1 VQSIS
6 RALVLLFAAS
16 TLAACGGSQPEAK
29 EPSEETPKAAEEKA
43 APSDE
48 KETSTAS
55 DDEKKPDAKKD
66 KAASAAPDPDAM
78 PKRTLKDMLTASG
91 ALFVFSFTA
100 SDVHKAADEKCAKS
114 AKDDPKKKADCMT
127 KASEKL
133 ENDAFQFTEAG
144 ENKGVWATL
153 RRKGNS
159 LSTVRKVDVE
169 FGKETDKSIT
179 LVPKTGKEVVIE
191 VPSEG
196 QIAIDDPKNGKM
208 VYELKL
214 GLLGD
219 QAR

>member
-1 VQSIS
+1 VQSIP

-43 APSDE
+43 APSDD
-48 KETSTAS
+48 KESSTAS
-55 DDEKKPDAKKD
+55 DDEKKSDKKD
-66 KAASAAPDPDAM
+66 KAASAVSEPEI
-78 PKRTLKDMLTASG
+78 PKKTLKDVLTTSG

-100 SDVHKAADEKCAKS
+100 SDVHKTAEEKCAKS
-114 AKDDPKKKADCMT
+114 SKDDPKKKADCMS

-133 ENDAFQFTEAG
+133 DGDAFQFTEEG
-144 ENKGVWATL
+144 ENKGVWTTL
-153 RRKGNS
+153 RRKGNK
-159 LSTVRKVDVE
+159 LSTVHKVDIE
-169 FGKETDKSIT
+169 FGKETDKTIT
-179 LVPKTGKEVVIE
+179 IVPKTGKEVVVE

-208 VYELKL
+208 VYDLKL

>member
-43 APSDE
+43 APSDD
-48 KETSTAS
+48 KSTAS
-55 DDEKKPDAKKD
+55 DDEKKPAKND
-66 KAASAAPDPDAM
+66 KAPSAAPESEI

-100 SDVHKAADEKCAKS
+100 SDVHKAAEEKCTKS

-133 ENDAFQFTEAG
+133 ENDAFQFTEEG
-144 ENKGVWATL
+144 ENKGVWVTL
-153 RRKGNS
+153 RRKGNK
-159 LSTVRKVDVE
+159 LSTVHKVDIE

-179 LVPKTGKEVVIE
+179 LVPKTGKEVVFE

-196 QIAIDDPKNGKM
+196 QIALDDPKNGKM